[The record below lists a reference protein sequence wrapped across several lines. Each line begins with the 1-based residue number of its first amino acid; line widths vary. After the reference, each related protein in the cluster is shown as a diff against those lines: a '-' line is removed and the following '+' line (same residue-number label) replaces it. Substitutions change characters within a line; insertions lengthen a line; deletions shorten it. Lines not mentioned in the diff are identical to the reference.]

1 MLFTSLLKFAIQ
13 KGALRVVDHKGKVG
27 ICGDGSS
34 PRCTIRLKNPRLN
47 YTIPFNPSLNVP
59 EAYMNGDLVI
69 EDGTLFDFIEL
80 AAMNYSSVE
89 SFPLLNF
96 LRWIGVGGKKLRQ
109 YNPIGTAEKNVAHHY
124 DLSDQLYN
132 IFLDLDLQYSCA
144 YFRDDKEDLDTA
156 QQNKK
161 RHLAAKML
169 LDRPNANTVLDIG
182 SGWGGL
188 GIYIAE
194 VSNASITGV
203 TLSKEQH
210 KISNERAARAGLK
223 QRVQFQLLDYRKMPE
238 KFDRIVSVGMFE
250 HVGKKNY
257 REFFEKLRDLMTDDG
272 IAVIHSI
279 GRLDT
284 PAPINPFIRKYIF
297 PGADIPALS
306 EITPT
311 IEKSGL
317 ICTDIEILRLH
328 YAETLRHWRERFNTR
343 RDEIR
348 KIYDERFC
356 RMWDLYLVICEMGFR
371 YENLMVFQLQIANS
385 LNAVPYTRDYM
396 YEWERAQL
404 AKERKDEEE
413 KAA

>member
-1 MLFTSLLKFAIQ
+1 MLFKSLLKYAIRTGTL
-13 KGALRVVDHKGKVG
+13 KVIDHNGKVFSY
-27 ICGDGSS
+27 GDGSS
-34 PRCTIRLKNPRLN
+34 PKCTIRLKKPRLD
-47 YTIPFNPSLNVP
+47 YTIAFDPALTVP
-59 EAYMNGDLVI
+59 EAYMDGELVV
-69 EDGTLFDFIEL
+69 EDGTLYDFIEL
-80 AAMNYSSVE
+80 AAINYNKIE
-89 SFPLLNF
+89 SFPLLN
-96 LRWIGVGGKKLRQ
+96 LLQWIGVGRKKLEQ
-109 YNPIGTAEKNVAHHY
+109 YNPIGIAEKNVAHHY
-124 DLSDQLYN
+124 DLSDQLYDL
-132 IFLDLDLQYSCA
+132 FLDLDRQYSCA
-144 YFRDDKEDLDTA
+144 YFSEPQEDLDTA

-161 RHLAAKML
+161 RHLASKML
-169 LDRPNANTVLDIG
+169 LDRADANSVLDIG

-188 GIYIAE
+188 GLYIAE
-194 VSNASITGV
+194 VSNANITGV

-210 KISNERAARAGLK
+210 QVSNERAARAGLN
-223 QRVQFQLLDYRKMPE
+223 QRVQFKLLDYRKIPK
-238 KFDRIVSVGMFE
+238 KFHRIVSVGMFE

-257 REFFEKLRDLMTDDG
+257 QEFFNKLRDLMTDDG
-272 IAVIHSI
+272 VAVIHSI

-328 YAETLRHWRERFNTR
+328 YAETLRHWRERFNGS
-343 RDEIR
+343 RDKIR

-371 YENLMVFQLQIANS
+371 YENLMVFQLQVAKS
-385 LNAVPYTRDYM
+385 LNTVPLTRDYM
-396 YEWERAQL
+396 FEWERKQL
-404 AKERKDEEE
+404 AKERNDKEE

>member
-1 MLFTSLLKFAIQ
+1 MLFKSLLKFAIQ
-13 KGALRVVDHKGKVG
+13 TGALKVIDHKGTVVSY
-27 ICGDGSS
+27 GDGSS
-34 PRCTIRLKNPRLN
+34 PKCTIRLKNPRLD
-47 YTIPFNPSLNVP
+47 YTIPFNPGLNVP
-59 EAYMNGDLVI
+59 EAYMNGELVV
-69 EDGTLFDFIEL
+69 EDGTLYDFVEL
-80 AAMNYSSVE
+80 AAINYSNVE
-89 SFPLLNF
+89 SFPLLN
-96 LRWIGVGGKKLRQ
+96 LLQWIGVGSKKLKQ
-109 YNPIGTAEKNVAHHY
+109 YNPIGIAEKNVAHHY
-124 DLSDQLYN
+124 DLSDQLYDL
-132 IFLDLDLQYSCA
+132 FLDVDRQYSCA
-144 YFRDDKEDLDTA
+144 YFSEPQEDLDTA

-169 LDRPNANTVLDIG
+169 LDRADANTVLDIG

-194 VSNASITGV
+194 VSNANITGV

-210 KISNERAARAGLK
+210 QVSNERAARAGLK
-223 QRVQFQLLDYRKMPE
+223 QRVKFELLDYRKIPE

-250 HVGKKNY
+250 HVGKKNFA
-257 REFFEKLRDLMTDDG
+257 EFFNKLCDLMTDDG
-272 IAVIHSI
+272 VAVIHSI

-328 YAETLRHWRERFNTR
+328 YAETLRHWRERFNAG
-343 RDEIR
+343 RDKIR

-356 RMWDLYLVICEMGFR
+356 RMWDLYLVICELGFR
-371 YENLMVFQLQIANS
+371 YENLMVFQLQVAKS
-385 LNAVPYTRDYM
+385 LNAVPLTRDYM
-396 YEWERAQL
+396 FEWERKQL
-404 AKERKDEEE
+404 AKERNDKEE

>member
-1 MLFTSLLKFAIQ
+1 MLFTSLLKFAIRT
-13 KGALRVVDHKGKVG
+13 GALKVIDHKGKVA
-27 ICGDGSS
+27 IYGDGSS
-34 PRCTIRLKNPRLN
+34 PRCTIHLKNPRLN
-47 YTIPFNPSLNVP
+47 YTIALNPALNVP
-59 EAYMNGDLVI
+59 EAYMDGELVI
-69 EDGTLFDFIEL
+69 EDGTLYDFIEL
-80 AAMNYSSVE
+80 AAINYSDIE
-89 SFPLLNF
+89 SFPLLH
-96 LRWIGVGGKKLRQ
+96 LLQWIGVGGKKLKQ
-109 YNPIGTAEKNVAHHY
+109 YNPIGVAEKNVAHHY
-124 DLSDQLYN
+124 DLSDQLYDL
-132 IFLDLDLQYSCA
+132 FLDLDRQYSCA
-144 YFRDDKEDLDTA
+144 YFSDPDEDLDTA

-169 LDRPNANTVLDIG
+169 LDRADANSVLDIG

-188 GIYIAE
+188 GMYIAE
-194 VSNASITGV
+194 VSNANITGV

-223 QRVQFQLLDYRKMPE
+223 KRVQFELLDYRKMPR

-257 REFFEKLRDLMTDDG
+257 REFFEKIRDLMTNDG

-306 EITPT
+306 EITP
-311 IEKSGL
+311 IVEKSGL

-328 YAETLRHWRERFNTR
+328 YAETLKHWRKRFNAR

-371 YENLMVFQLQIANS
+371 YENLMVFQIQLTKS
-385 LNAVPYTRDYM
+385 LTAVPTTRDYM
-396 YEWERAQL
+396 FEWERAQL
-404 AKERKDEEE
+404 AKERNAAEE

>member
-1 MLFTSLLKFAIQ
+1 M
-13 KGALRVVDHKGKVG
+13 
-27 ICGDGSS
+27 DG
-34 PRCTIRLKNPRLN
+34 
-47 YTIPFNPSLNVP
+47 
-59 EAYMNGDLVI
+59 ELVI

-80 AAMNYSSVE
+80 AAINYSDIE
-89 SFPLLNF
+89 SFPLLH
-96 LRWIGVGGKKLRQ
+96 LLQWIGVGGKKLKQ
-109 YNPIGTAEKNVAHHY
+109 YNPIGVAEKNVAHHY
-124 DLSDQLYN
+124 DLSDQLYDL
-132 IFLDLDLQYSCA
+132 FLDLDRQYSCA
-144 YFRDDKEDLDTA
+144 YFRDPDEDLDTA

-169 LDRPNANTVLDIG
+169 LDSADANSVLDIG

-188 GIYIAE
+188 GMYIAE
-194 VSNASITGV
+194 VSNANITGV

-223 QRVQFQLLDYRKMPE
+223 KRVQFELLDYRKMPR

-257 REFFEKLRDLMTDDG
+257 REFFEKIRDLMTNDG

-306 EITPT
+306 EISP
-311 IEKSGL
+311 IVEKSGL

-328 YAETLRHWRERFNTR
+328 YAETLKHWRKRFNAR

-371 YENLMVFQLQIANS
+371 YENLMVFQIQLTKS
-385 LNAVPYTRDYM
+385 LTAVPTTRDYM
-396 YEWERAQL
+396 FEWERAQL
-404 AKERKDEEE
+404 AKERNAAEE

>member
-1 MLFTSLLKFAIQ
+1 MLFKSLLKYAIRTGTL
-13 KGALRVVDHKGKVG
+13 KVIDHNGKVFSY
-27 ICGDGSS
+27 GDGSS
-34 PRCTIRLKNPRLN
+34 PKCTIRLKKPRLD
-47 YTIPFNPSLNVP
+47 YTIAFDPALTVP
-59 EAYMNGDLVI
+59 EAYMDGELVV
-69 EDGTLFDFIEL
+69 EDGTLYDFIEL
-80 AAMNYSSVE
+80 AAINYNKIE
-89 SFPLLNF
+89 SFPLLN
-96 LRWIGVGGKKLRQ
+96 LLQWIGVGRKKLEQ
-109 YNPIGTAEKNVAHHY
+109 YNPIGIAEKNVAHHY
-124 DLSDQLYN
+124 DLSDQLYDL
-132 IFLDLDLQYSCA
+132 FLDLDRQYSCA
-144 YFRDDKEDLDTA
+144 YFSEPQEDLDTA

-161 RHLAAKML
+161 RHLASKML
-169 LDRPNANTVLDIG
+169 LDRADANSVLDIG

-188 GIYIAE
+188 GLYIAE
-194 VSNASITGV
+194 VSNANITGV

-210 KISNERAARAGLK
+210 QVSNERAARAGLK
-223 QRVQFQLLDYRKMPE
+223 QRVQFKLLDYRKIPK

-257 REFFEKLRDLMTDDG
+257 QEFFNKLRDLMTDDG
-272 IAVIHSI
+272 VAVIHSI

-328 YAETLRHWRERFNTR
+328 YAETLRHWRERFNGS
-343 RDEIR
+343 RDKIR

-371 YENLMVFQLQIANS
+371 YENLMVFQMQLAKS
-385 LNAVPYTRDYM
+385 LNAVPLTRDYM
-396 YEWERAQL
+396 FEWERGQL
-404 AKERKDEEE
+404 AKERDNKKE